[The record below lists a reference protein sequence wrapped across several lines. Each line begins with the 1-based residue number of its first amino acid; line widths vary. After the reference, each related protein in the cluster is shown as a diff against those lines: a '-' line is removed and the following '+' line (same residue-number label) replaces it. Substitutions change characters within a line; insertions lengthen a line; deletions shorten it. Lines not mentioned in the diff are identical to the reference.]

1 MVRIIDMLA
10 QYQQVLKSHL
20 VPVLGEFRVS
30 AITESR
36 IRQLITALQD
46 AGLSARRINLS
57 LLVLKMILWT
67 ALRRPY
73 LRDDPTETIRSLR
86 EPSA

>member
-20 VPVLGEFRVS
+20 VPVRGEFRVS

-36 IRQLITALQD
+36 IRQLITAL
-46 AGLSARRINLS
+46 
-57 LLVLKMILWT
+57 
-67 ALRRPY
+67 
-73 LRDDPTETIRSLR
+73 
-86 EPSA
+86 